1 MKMHWPAYVD
11 SRLLAA
17 VAATVFASWAPW
29 AAALDRDGAIEVAK
43 RQVKGKCDS
52 TTPCTFTATT
62 AEGKWHVRV
71 DFTKRNSPQDK
82 PLSYPGGHAIFILD
96 QSGRVVGRL
105 EGK

>member
-1 MKMHWPAYVD
+1 MKVQATN
-11 SRLLAA
+11 RA
-17 VAATVFASWAPW
+17 VAAVVTAVFTSWAPW

-52 TTPCTFTATT
+52 TTLCTFTVTT

-71 DFTKRNSPQDK
+71 DFIKPNS
-82 PLSYPGGHAIFILD
+82 HAIFIID

>member
-1 MKMHWPAYVD
+1 MTGAMC
-11 SRLLAA
+11 RA
-17 VAATVFASWAPW
+17 VGVACFVAFWAPW

-71 DFTKRNSPQDK
+71 DFPK
-82 PLSYPGGHAIFILD
+82 PGRHAIFIID
-96 QSGRVVGRL
+96 QGGKVVGRL

>member
-1 MKMHWPAYVD
+1 MKVQATN
-11 SRLLAA
+11 RA
-17 VAATVFASWAPW
+17 VAAVVAAVFASWAPW

-52 TTPCTFTATT
+52 TTPCTFTAKA

-71 DFTKRNSPQDK
+71 EFIKRNS
-82 PLSYPGGHAIFILD
+82 HAIFIID

>member
-1 MKMHWPAYVD
+1 MTGAMC
-11 SRLLAA
+11 RA
-17 VAATVFASWAPW
+17 VGVACFVAFWAPC
-29 AAALDRDGAIEVAK
+29 AAALDRDGAIEAAK

-52 TTPCTFTATT
+52 TAPCTFTATT

-71 DFTKRNSPQDK
+71 DFPK
-82 PLSYPGGHAIFILD
+82 PGRHAIFIID

>member
-1 MKMHWPAYVD
+1 MKRHGPAYVD

-17 VAATVFASWAPW
+17 VAATVFASWAPG

-52 TTPCTFTATT
+52 TAPCPFTATT

-71 DFTKRNSPQDK
+71 DFPKPNAPQGK
-82 PLSYPGGHAIFILD
+82 PLSYPGGHAIFIID

-105 EGK
+105 EGE

>member
-1 MKMHWPAYVD
+1 MKMRWPAYVD

-17 VAATVFASWAPW
+17 VAATVFASGAPW

-62 AEGKWHVRV
+62 AEEKWHVRV
-71 DFTKRNSPQDK
+71 DFSN
-82 PLSYPGGHAIFILD
+82 PGSQAILIID
-96 QSGRVVGRL
+96 QAAKLVGQL
-105 EGK
+105 EGN

>member
-1 MKMHWPAYVD
+1 MTGAMCRAVGVAYFV
-11 SRLLAA
+11 
-17 VAATVFASWAPW
+17 ASWAPW

-71 DFTKRNSPQDK
+71 DFAKPDAPQGM
-82 PLSYPGGHAIFILD
+82 PLSRPGGHAIFIID

>member
-1 MKMHWPAYVD
+1 MKMTGAMCRTAV
-11 SRLLAA
+11 
-17 VAATVFASWAPW
+17 VAAVFASWAPW

-52 TTPCTFTATT
+52 ATPCTFTATT

-71 DFTKRNSPQDK
+71 DFTK
-82 PLSYPGGHAIFILD
+82 PGRHAIFIID
-96 QSGRVVGRL
+96 QGGKVVGRL

>member
-1 MKMHWPAYVD
+1 MNRA
-11 SRLLAA
+11 LAA
-17 VAATVFASWAPW
+17 VVAAVFASWAPW

-43 RQVKGKCDS
+43 RQVKGKCNS
-52 TTPCTFTATT
+52 TTPCKFTATT

-71 DFTKRNSPQDK
+71 DFT
-82 PLSYPGGHAIFILD
+82 GGHAIFIID

>member
-1 MKMHWPAYVD
+1 MKVQATN
-11 SRLLAA
+11 RA
-17 VAATVFASWAPW
+17 VAAVVTAVFASWAPW

-71 DFTKRNSPQDK
+71 DFTKPNSPQGK
-82 PLSYPGGHAIFILD
+82 PLSRPGAHAIFILD

>member
-1 MKMHWPAYVD
+1 M

-17 VAATVFASWAPW
+17 VAATVLASWATW
-29 AAALDRDGAIEVAK
+29 AAALDRDDAIEVAK

-52 TTPCTFTATT
+52 TAPCTFTATT

-71 DFTKRNSPQDK
+71 DFPK
-82 PLSYPGGHAIFILD
+82 PGHAIFIID
-96 QSGRVVGRL
+96 QGGKVVGRL

>member
-1 MKMHWPAYVD
+1 MTGATC
-11 SRLLAA
+11 RA
-17 VAATVFASWAPW
+17 VGVACFVAFWAPC
-29 AAALDRDGAIEVAK
+29 AAALDRDGAIEAAK

-52 TTPCTFTATT
+52 TTPCTFTVTT

-71 DFTKRNSPQDK
+71 DFPK
-82 PLSYPGGHAIFILD
+82 PGRHAIFIID

>member
-1 MKMHWPAYVD
+1 MHWPAYVD

-29 AAALDRDGAIEVAK
+29 AAALDRDGAIEAAK
-43 RQVKGKCDS
+43 RQVKGKCNS

-71 DFTKRNSPQDK
+71 DFPK
-82 PLSYPGGHAIFILD
+82 PGRHAIFIID
-96 QSGRVVGRL
+96 QGGKVVGRL

>member
-1 MKMHWPAYVD
+1 MRAN
-11 SRLLAA
+11 RALAA
-17 VAATVFASWAPW
+17 VVAAVFTSWAPW

-52 TTPCTFTATT
+52 TTACTFTATA

-71 DFTKRNSPQDK
+71 DFAK
-82 PLSYPGGHAIFILD
+82 PGHAIFIID
-96 QSGRVVGRL
+96 QTGRVVGRL

>member
-1 MKMHWPAYVD
+1 M
-11 SRLLAA
+11 
-17 VAATVFASWAPW
+17 VATAFASWAPC

-52 TTPCTFTATT
+52 TTPCTFTATI

-71 DFTKRNSPQDK
+71 DFPK
-82 PLSYPGGHAIFILD
+82 PGRHAIFIID
-96 QSGRVVGRL
+96 QGGKVVGRL